1 MSLLKRKTMLTIVQA
16 EEGRAINNIRSLF
29 TEYADALGFDLC
41 FQNFKQ
47 ELANLPG
54 EYAPPDG
61 CLLLAR
67 YGDEFVGCGALRKL
81 SGDICEMKRLYVKH
95 VFRGLRIGRALAEAV
110 IERARKVG
118 YTRMRLDTV
127 PEMVVARALY
137 ASLGFKEIAPY
148 RENPI
153 QGAKFMELG
162 LRTSEQPS

>member
-1 MSLLKRKTMLTIVQA
+1 MLTIVQA
-16 EEGRAINNIRSLF
+16 ERAKAIENTRILF
-29 TEYADALGFDLC
+29 TEYAESLGFDLC
-41 FQNFKQ
+41 FQNFAE
-47 ELANLPG
+47 ELAALPG

-61 CLLLAR
+61 CLLLAK
-67 YGDEFVGCGALRKL
+67 YGDEFVGCAALRKL

-110 IERARKVG
+110 IKRARKVG

-137 ASLGFKEIAPY
+137 ASLGFKEIGPY

-153 QGAKFMELG
+153 EGAKFMELG
-162 LRTSEQPS
+162 LETAEQPS

>member
-67 YGDEFVGCGALRKL
+67 YGDEFVGCVALRKL